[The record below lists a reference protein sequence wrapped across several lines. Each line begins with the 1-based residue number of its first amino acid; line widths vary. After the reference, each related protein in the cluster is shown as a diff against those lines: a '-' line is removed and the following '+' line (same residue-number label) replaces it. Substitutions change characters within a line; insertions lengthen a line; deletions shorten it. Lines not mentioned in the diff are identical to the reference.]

1 MRPLFPAALALLAL
15 PVQAQFWSELANPKV
30 EVTLVH
36 PPGLGLRV
44 ERLAFAPA
52 RDLNSREL
60 ADALTADLVQSRQV
74 EVVDRAHLD
83 AVLKEQEL
91 GASGY
96 LEPAT
101 VARLGKLLGPSV
113 LVIVNVNRSDLSRT
127 QAAKEERS
135 TDPKTKR
142 EVVRLKRTAT
152 TSLDFS
158 ATVQVVDL
166 STGRV
171 FGAQRLEDAPSLSH
185 TSYDGFPAHPRDS
198 EVRRLAFETAKVKV
212 LRMLLAWSEVRKL
225 TFFDDEAFGMARAHQ
240 RLKARDT
247 RGALDLA
254 LEGLDQSRRDKGQ
267 KPKYYPR
274 AEYNVGIIRFIQG
287 QYEEALPHLRAALDL
302 QPDASIFQTA
312 LRECQEAIQ
321 LQEALRHAEANPVRA
336 EVKSGAR
343 SEARPEPRPESTSE
357 RGPAAQ
363 ATPEARLQKLQELY
377 KKGLLDKK
385 DYEAKKAEILKEL

>member
-1 MRPLFPAALALLAL
+1 MRPLIPASVLMLAMPA
-15 PVQAQFWSELANPKV
+15 QAQFWSELANPKV

-36 PPGLGLRV
+36 PPGLGLKV
-44 ERLAFAPA
+44 ERLAFAPS

-96 LEPAT
+96 VEPVTIAK
-101 VARLGKLLGPSV
+101 LGKLLGPSV
-113 LVIVNVNRSDLSRT
+113 LVIVNVNRSDVSRN
-127 QAAKEERS
+127 QASKEERS
-135 TDPKTKR
+135 TDYKTKQ
-142 EVVRLKRTAT
+142 EVVRLKRTSI

-171 FGAQRLEDAPSLSH
+171 FGAQRLEDAPSLSN
-185 TSYDGFPAHPRDS
+185 TSYEGFPAYPRDAD
-198 EVRRLAFETAKVKV
+198 VRRLAFETAKVKV

-225 TFFDDEAFGMARAHQ
+225 TFFDDDAFGMAKAHE
-240 RLKARDT
+240 RLKAGDL

-254 LEGLDQSRRDKGQ
+254 LDGLEQSKRDKGQ

-274 AEYNVGIIRFIQG
+274 AHYNVGIIRFIQG
-287 QYEEALPHLRAALDL
+287 QYQEALPYLRAALDM
-302 QPDASIFQTA
+302 QSDASIFQTA
-312 LRECQEAIQ
+312 LKECQEAIA
-321 LQEALRHAEANPVRA
+321 LQDALRQSERRP
-336 EVKSGAR
+336 ER
-343 SEARPEPRPESTSE
+343 SEPIPARAEPRPSPSN
-357 RGPAAQ
+357 PAPTAGK
-363 ATPEARLQKLQELY
+363 ASPEERLQKLQELY

-385 DYEAKKAEILKEL
+385 EYDAKKAEILKEL

>member
-1 MRPLFPAALALLAL
+1 MRLLIPTSLALLAV
-15 PVQAQFWSELANPKV
+15 PAQAQFWSELANPKV
-30 EVTLVH
+30 EVTLMH
-36 PPGLGLRV
+36 PPGLGLKV
-44 ERLAFAPA
+44 ERLAFAPS

-96 LEPAT
+96 VEPAT
-101 VARLGKLLGPSV
+101 IAKLGKLLGPSV
-113 LVIVNVNRSDLSRT
+113 LVIVNVNRSDVSRN
-127 QAAKEERS
+127 QSSKEERS
-135 TDPKTKR
+135 TDYKTKQ
-142 EVVRLKRTAT
+142 EVVRHKRTSI

-171 FGAQRLEDAPSLSH
+171 FGAQRLEDTPSLSN
-185 TSYDGFPAHPRDS
+185 TSYDGYPAYPRDS
-198 EVRRLAFETAKVKV
+198 DVRRLAFETAKVKV

-225 TFFDDEAFGMARAHQ
+225 TFFDDETFGMAKAHQ
-240 RLKARDT
+240 RLKAGDT
-247 RGALDLA
+247 RGALDQA
-254 LEGLDQSRRDKGQ
+254 LDGLEQSKRDKGQ

-274 AEYNVGIIRFIQG
+274 AHYNVGIIHFIQG
-287 QYEEALPHLRAALDL
+287 RYEEALPFLRTALDM

-312 LRECQEAIQ
+312 LRECQEAVD
-321 LQEALRHAEANPVRA
+321 LQEALR
-336 EVKSGAR
+336 R
-343 SEARPEPRPESTSE
+343 SERRTEPAPPRPEPKPTTATASPATGKASPEE
-357 RGPAAQ
+357 
-363 ATPEARLQKLQELY
+363 RLQKLQELY

-385 DYEAKKAEILKEL
+385 EYETKKAEILKEL

>member
-1 MRPLFPAALALLAL
+1 MRPSIPAALALLAL

-36 PPGLGLRV
+36 PPGLGLKV
-44 ERLAFAPA
+44 ERLAFAPS

-96 LEPAT
+96 VEPAT
-101 VARLGKLLGPSV
+101 IAKLGKLLGPSV
-113 LVIVNVNRSDLSRT
+113 LVIVNVNRSDLSRNQST
-127 QAAKEERS
+127 KEERS
-135 TDPKTKR
+135 TDPRTKQ
-142 EVVRLKRTAT
+142 EVVRRKRTSI

-171 FGAQRLEDAPSLSH
+171 FGAQRLEDAPSLSN
-185 TSYDGFPAHPRDS
+185 TSYDGYPAYPKDS

-212 LRMLLAWSEVRKL
+212 LRMLLSWSEVRKL
-225 TFFDDEAFGMARAHQ
+225 TFFDDETFGMDKAHQ
-240 RLKARDT
+240 RLKAGDT

-254 LEGLDQSRRDKGQ
+254 QEGLDQSRRDKGQ

-274 AEYNVGIIRFIQG
+274 AQYNVGIINVILGR
-287 QYEEALPHLRAALDL
+287 YEEALPYLRIALDM

-312 LRECQEAIQ
+312 LRECQEAID
-321 LQEALRHAEANPVRA
+321 LQAALRRAESGPAGAARPDPRLQPNAEAAPA
-336 EVKSGAR
+336 KAS
-343 SEARPEPRPESTSE
+343 PEE
-357 RGPAAQ
+357 
-363 ATPEARLQKLQELY
+363 RLQKLLELY
-377 KKGLLDKK
+377 RKGLLDKK
-385 DYEAKKAEILKEL
+385 EYDAKRAEILKEL

>member
-1 MRPLFPAALALLAL
+1 MRPWMPLSLALTAL
-15 PVQAQFWSELANPKV
+15 PVQAQFWSEIANPKV

-36 PPGLGLRV
+36 PPGLGLKV
-44 ERLAFAPA
+44 ERLAFAPT

-60 ADALTADLVQSRQV
+60 ADALAADLVESRQV

-96 LEPAT
+96 VEPAT
-101 VARLGKLLGPSV
+101 IARLGKLLGPSV
-113 LVIVNVNRSDLSRT
+113 LVIVNVNRSDLSRNQST
-127 QAAKEERS
+127 KEERS
-135 TDPKTKR
+135 VDHKTKQELIR
-142 EVVRLKRTAT
+142 QKRTSI

-171 FGAQRLEDAPSLSH
+171 FGAQRLEDTPSLSN
-185 TSYDGFPAHPRDS
+185 TSYEGYPAYPRDAD
-198 EVRRLAFETAKVKV
+198 VRRLAFETAKVKV

-225 TFFDDEAFGMARAHQ
+225 TFFDDDVFGMARAHE
-240 RLKARDT
+240 RLRARDLQ
-247 RGALDLA
+247 GALALA
-254 LEGLDQSRRDKGQ
+254 QEGLEQSRRDKGQ

-274 AEYNVGIIRFIQG
+274 AQYNLGIIHFSLG
-287 QYEEALPHLRAALDL
+287 AYEEALPSLRAALDL

-312 LRECQEAIQ
+312 LRECQEAID
-321 LQEALRHAEANPVRA
+321 LQAALRQAERRP
-336 EVKSGAR
+336 EVTP
-343 SEARPEPRPESTSE
+343 RPEPRSRQRPDAPPVSTSG
-357 RGPAAQ
+357 R
-363 ATPEARLQKLQELY
+363 ATPEERLLKLQDLY

-385 DYEAKKAEILKEL
+385 EYEAKKAEILKEL

>member
-1 MRPLFPAALALLAL
+1 MRLLIPVSLVAMAL
-15 PVQAQFWSELANPKV
+15 PAQAQFWSELANPKV
-30 EVTLVH
+30 EVTVVH
-36 PPGLGLRV
+36 PPGLGLKV
-44 ERLAFAPA
+44 ERLAFAPS

-96 LEPAT
+96 VEPAT
-101 VARLGKLLGPSV
+101 IAKLGKLLGPSV
-113 LVIVNVNRSDLSRT
+113 LVIVNVNRSDVSRN
-127 QAAKEERS
+127 QSSKEERS
-135 TDPKTKR
+135 TDYKTKQ
-142 EVVRLKRTAT
+142 EVIRHKRTSI

-171 FGAQRLEDAPSLSH
+171 FGAQRLEDTPSLSN
-185 TSYDGFPAHPRDS
+185 TSYEGFPAYPRDS

-225 TFFDDEAFGMARAHQ
+225 TFFDDEVFGMAKAHE
-240 RLKARDT
+240 RLKAGDL

-254 LEGLDQSRRDKGQ
+254 QDGLEQSKRDKGQ
-267 KPKYYPR
+267 KAKYYPR
-274 AEYNVGIIRFIQG
+274 AHYNVGIIRFIQG
-287 QYEEALPHLRAALDL
+287 QYEEALPYLRTALDM
-302 QPDASIFQTA
+302 QSDASIFQTA
-312 LRECQEAIQ
+312 LKECQEAMA
-321 LQEALRHAEANPVRA
+321 LQETLQRSERRA
-336 EVKSGAR
+336 EPAPPR
-343 SEARPEPRPESTSE
+343 IEPKPTPTTPSSTSSKSS
-357 RGPAAQ
+357 
-363 ATPEARLQKLQELY
+363 PEERLQKLQELY

>member
-1 MRPLFPAALALLAL
+1 MRLLIPATLAALSL

-30 EVTLVH
+30 EVTLIH
-36 PPGLGLRV
+36 PPGLGLKV
-44 ERLAFAPA
+44 ERLAFAPS

-96 LEPAT
+96 VEPAT
-101 VARLGKLLGPSV
+101 IAKLGKLLGPSV

-135 TDPKTKR
+135 TDYKTKK
-142 EVVRLKRTAT
+142 EIVRLKRTAT

-171 FGAQRLEDAPSLSH
+171 FGAQRLEDAPSLSNS
-185 TSYDGFPAHPRDS
+185 SYDGFPAHPRDS
-198 EVRRLAFETAKVKV
+198 DVRRLAFETAKVKV

-225 TFFDDEAFGMARAHQ
+225 TFFDDEVFGMGRAHE

-254 LEGLDQSRRDKGQ
+254 LDGLDQSRRDRGQ

-287 QYEEALPHLRAALDL
+287 QYEEALPHLRVALDL

-321 LQEALRHAEANPVRA
+321 LQEALRQAERRGEPA
-336 EVKSGAR
+336 
-343 SEARPEPRPESTSE
+343 ARPEPGPQARPE
-357 RGPAAQ
+357 PAEPAK
-363 ATPEARLQKLQELY
+363 AGPEARLQKLQDLY
-377 KKGLLDKK
+377 KKGLLDKRE
-385 DYEAKKAEILKEL
+385 YEAKKAEILKEL

>member
-1 MRPLFPAALALLAL
+1 MRLLLSTTLAMLAV

-36 PPGLGLRV
+36 PPGMGLKV
-44 ERLAFAPA
+44 ERLAFASTPNH
-52 RDLNSREL
+52 NSREL
-60 ADALTADLVQSRQV
+60 VDTLTADLVQSHQV

-83 AVLKEQEL
+83 ALLKEQEL

-96 LEPAT
+96 VEPAT
-101 VARLGKLLGPSV
+101 IAKLGKLLGPSV
-113 LVIVNVNRSDLSRT
+113 LVIVNVNRSDLSRN
-127 QAAKEERS
+127 QSSKEERS
-135 TDPKTKR
+135 TDYKTKQEILR
-142 EVVRLKRTAT
+142 VKRTSI

-171 FGAQRLEDAPSLSH
+171 FGAQRLEDAPTLSNH
-185 TSYDGFPAHPRDS
+185 SYEGFPAYPRDA

-225 TFFDDEAFGMARAHQ
+225 TFFDDDVFGMAKAHERLRAGD
-240 RLKARDT
+240 L

-254 LEGLDQSRRDKGQ
+254 FEGLEQSKRDKGQ

-274 AEYNVGIIRFIQG
+274 TQYNVGIIRFIQG
-287 QYEEALPHLRAALDL
+287 NYEEALPYLRRALDM
-302 QPDASIFQTA
+302 QSDASIFQTA
-312 LRECQEAIQ
+312 LKECQEAID
-321 LQEALRHAEANPVRA
+321 LQAALRQSERRA
-336 EVKSGAR
+336 EPAPKA
-343 SEARPEPRPESTSE
+343 EPRPQPTPEVGPTSSK
-357 RGPAAQ
+357 PS
-363 ATPEARLQKLQELY
+363 PEARLQKLQELY

-385 DYEAKKAEILKEL
+385 EFEAKKAEILKEL

>member
-1 MRPLFPAALALLAL
+1 MRLLIPAALVAMAL

-36 PPGLGLRV
+36 PPGLGLKV
-44 ERLAFAPA
+44 ERLAFAPS

-60 ADALTADLVQSRQV
+60 VDALTAELVQSRQV

-96 LEPAT
+96 VEPAT
-101 VARLGKLLGPSV
+101 IAKLGKLLGPSV
-113 LVIVNVNRSDLSRT
+113 LVIVNVNRSDVSRN
-127 QAAKEERS
+127 QSSKEERS
-135 TDPKTKR
+135 TDYKTKQ
-142 EVVRLKRTAT
+142 EIVRHKRTSL

-171 FGAQRLEDAPSLSH
+171 FGAQRLEDTPTLSN
-185 TSYDGFPAHPRDS
+185 TSYDGYPAYPKDS
-198 EVRRLAFETAKVKV
+198 DVRRLAFETAKVKV

-225 TFFDDEAFGMARAHQ
+225 TFFDDDAFGMANAHQ
-240 RLKARDT
+240 RLKSGDV
-247 RGALDLA
+247 RGALELA
-254 LEGLDQSRRDKGQ
+254 LEGLDQSKRDTGQ

-274 AEYNVGIIRFIQG
+274 AQYNVGIIHFIQG
-287 QYEEALPHLRAALDL
+287 RYEEALPYLRTALDM
-302 QPDASIFQTA
+302 QSDASIFQTA
-312 LRECQEAIQ
+312 LRECQEAIE
-321 LQEALRHAEANPVRA
+321 LQEALRRA
-336 EVKSGAR
+336 ESR
-343 SEARPEPRPESTSE
+343 SEPAVRPEPKPQ
-357 RGPAAQ
+357 PK
-363 ATPEARLQKLQELY
+363 PEASPAKAGPEERLQKLQELY

-385 DYEAKKAEILKEL
+385 EYEAKKAEILKEL

>member
-1 MRPLFPAALALLAL
+1 MRLVFSASLLLLSL

-36 PPGLGLRV
+36 PPGLGLKV
-44 ERLAFAPA
+44 ERLAFAPS

-96 LEPAT
+96 VEPAT
-101 VARLGKLLGPSV
+101 IAKLGKLLGPSV
-113 LVIVNVNRSDLSRT
+113 LVIVNVNRSDLTRNQSS
-127 QAAKEERS
+127 KEERS

-142 EVVRLKRTAT
+142 EFVRLRRTSI

-158 ATVQVVDL
+158 ATVQVLDL

-171 FGAQRLEDAPSLSH
+171 FGAQRLEDAPSLSN
-185 TSYDGFPAHPRDS
+185 TSYDGFPAYPRDS
-198 EVRRLAFETAKVKV
+198 DVRRLAFETAKVKV
-212 LRMLLAWSEVRKL
+212 LRMLLAWNEVRKL
-225 TFFDDEAFGMARAHQ
+225 TFFDDSAFGMEKAHE
-240 RLKARDT
+240 RLRARDL
-247 RGALDLA
+247 RGAMTLA
-254 LEGLDQSRRDKGQ
+254 LEGLEQSKRDKGQ

-274 AEYNVGIIRFIQG
+274 AQYNVGIIHFIQG
-287 QYEEALPHLRAALDL
+287 NYEEAMPYLRAALDM

-321 LQEALRHAEANPVRA
+321 LQEALRRA
-336 EVKSGAR
+336 
-343 SEARPEPRPESTSE
+343 EARPEP
-357 RGPAAQ
+357 A
-363 ATPEARLQKLQELY
+363 ATPEPRREARPEPEPKAVQTPGKSSPEERLKKLQELY
-377 KKGLLDKK
+377 KKGLLEKK
-385 DYEAKKAEILKEL
+385 DFEAKKAEILKEL

>member
-1 MRPLFPAALALLAL
+1 MRVTVPAALILLSL
-15 PVQAQFWSELANPKV
+15 PVRAQFWSELANPKV
-30 EVTLVH
+30 EVTVVH
-36 PPGLGLRV
+36 PPGLGLKV
-44 ERLAFAPA
+44 QRLAFAPA

-60 ADALTADLVQSRQV
+60 VDALTADLVQSRQV

-83 AVLKEQEL
+83 AILKEQEL

-96 LEPAT
+96 IEPAT
-101 VARLGKLLGPSV
+101 IAKLGKLLGPSV
-113 LVIVNVNRSDLSRT
+113 LVIANVNRSDLSRNQST
-127 QAAKEERS
+127 KEERVR
-135 TDPKTKR
+135 DYKTKQDTIR
-142 EVVRLKRTAT
+142 HKRTAT

-171 FGAQRLEDAPSLSH
+171 FGAQRLEDAPSLSNS
-185 TSYDGFPAHPRDS
+185 SYDGIPAYPRDA
-198 EVRRLAFETAKVKV
+198 EVRRLAFETAKVRV

-225 TFFDDEAFGMARAHQ
+225 TFFDDEVFGMARAHQ
-240 RLKARDT
+240 RLKAGDV

-254 LEGLDQSRRDKGQ
+254 LEGLGQSRRDKGQ

-287 QYEEALPHLRAALDL
+287 QYEEALPALRAALDM

-312 LRECQEAIQ
+312 VKECQEAIA
-321 LQEALRHAEANPVRA
+321 LQEGLRRA
-336 EVKSGAR
+336 EQR
-343 SEARPEPRPESTSE
+343 SEPAPPRPEAKAEPRPAEKAS
-357 RGPAAQ
+357 
-363 ATPEARLQKLQELY
+363 PEVRLQKLQELY

-385 DYEAKKAEILKEL
+385 EYEAKKAEILKEL

>member
-1 MRPLFPAALALLAL
+1 MRPLIPAALALLAV
-15 PVQAQFWSELANPKV
+15 PAHAQFWSELANPKV

-36 PPGLGLRV
+36 PPGLGLKV
-44 ERLAFAPA
+44 ERLAFAPS

-96 LEPAT
+96 VEPAT
-101 VARLGKLLGPSV
+101 IAKLGKLLGPSV
-113 LVIVNVNRSDLSRT
+113 LVIVNVNHSDVSRN
-127 QAAKEERS
+127 QSSKEERS
-135 TDPKTKR
+135 TDYKTKQDI
-142 EVVRLKRTAT
+142 VRHKRTSI

-171 FGAQRLEDAPSLSH
+171 FGAQRLEDTPSLSN
-185 TSYDGFPAHPRDS
+185 TSYDGYPAYPRDS

-225 TFFDDEAFGMARAHQ
+225 TFFDDDTFGMARAHD
-240 RLKARDT
+240 RLKAGDL

-254 LEGLDQSRRDKGQ
+254 LDGLEQSKRDKGQ

-274 AEYNVGIIRFIQG
+274 AHYNVGIIHFIQG
-287 QYEEALPHLRAALDL
+287 RYEDALPYLRTALDT

-312 LRECQEAIQ
+312 LRECQEAIA
-321 LQEALRHAEANPVRA
+321 LQDALRNSERRA
-336 EVKSGAR
+336 EPAPPRREPKPAPTAASSVGGKAS
-343 SEARPEPRPESTSE
+343 PEE
-357 RGPAAQ
+357 
-363 ATPEARLQKLQELY
+363 RLQKLQELY

-385 DYEAKKAEILKEL
+385 EYETKKAEILREL

>member
-1 MRPLFPAALALLAL
+1 MRLLVPVTLVAMAL

-36 PPGLGLRV
+36 PPGLGLKV

-96 LEPAT
+96 VEPAT
-101 VARLGKLLGPSV
+101 IARLGKLLGPSV
-113 LVIVNVNRSDLSRT
+113 LVIVNVNRSDLSRN
-127 QAAKEERS
+127 QSSKEERS
-135 TDPKTKR
+135 TDYKTKQ
-142 EVVRLKRTAT
+142 EIVRHKRTSI

-166 STGRV
+166 GTGRV
-171 FGAQRLEDAPSLSH
+171 FGAQRLEDAPSLSN
-185 TSYDGFPAHPRDS
+185 TSYDGYPAYPLDS
-198 EVRRLAFETAKVKV
+198 DVRRLAFETAKVKV

-225 TFFDDEAFGMARAHQ
+225 TFFDDDTFGMAKAHQ
-240 RLKARDT
+240 RLKAGDVH
-247 RGALDLA
+247 GALDLA
-254 LEGLDQSRRDKGQ
+254 LDGLDQSRRDPGQ

-274 AEYNVGIIRFIQG
+274 AQYNVGIIHVILGR
-287 QYEEALPHLRAALDL
+287 YEEALPYLRTALDM
-302 QPDASIFQTA
+302 QSDASIFQTA
-312 LRECQEAIQ
+312 LRECQEAIE
-321 LQEALRHAEANPVRA
+321 LQVALRRA
-336 EVKSGAR
+336 ESRAEPA
-343 SEARPEPRPESTSE
+343 SRPEPQPQPRLEPSSAKASPEE
-357 RGPAAQ
+357 
-363 ATPEARLQKLQELY
+363 RLQKLQELH

-385 DYEAKKAEILKEL
+385 EYEAKKAEILKEL

>member
-1 MRPLFPAALALLAL
+1 MRPLIPAALALLAV
-15 PVQAQFWSELANPKV
+15 PAHAQFWSELANPKV

-36 PPGLGLRV
+36 PPGLGLKV
-44 ERLAFAPA
+44 ERLAFAPS

-96 LEPAT
+96 VEPAT
-101 VARLGKLLGPSV
+101 IAKLGKLLGPSV
-113 LVIVNVNRSDLSRT
+113 LVIVNVNRSDVSRN
-127 QAAKEERS
+127 QSSKEERS
-135 TDPKTKR
+135 TDYKTKQ
-142 EVVRLKRTAT
+142 EIVRHKRTSI

-171 FGAQRLEDAPSLSH
+171 FGAQRLEDTPSLSN
-185 TSYDGFPAHPRDS
+185 TSYDGYPAYPRDS

-225 TFFDDEAFGMARAHQ
+225 TFFDDDTFGMSKAHQ
-240 RLKARDT
+240 RLKAGDT
-247 RGALDLA
+247 RGALDQA
-254 LEGLDQSRRDKGQ
+254 LDGLEQSKRDKGQ

-274 AEYNVGIIRFIQG
+274 AHYNVGIIHFIQG
-287 QYEEALPHLRAALDL
+287 RYEDALPYLRTALDM

-312 LRECQEAIQ
+312 LKECQEAIA
-321 LQEALRHAEANPVRA
+321 LQDALQRSERRAEPVSHAEP
-336 EVKSGAR
+336 K
-343 SEARPEPRPESTSE
+343 PTKPT
-357 RGPAAQ
+357 PAASS
-363 ATPEARLQKLQELY
+363 ATGKASPEERLQKLQELY
-377 KKGLLDKK
+377 KKGLLEKK

>member
-1 MRPLFPAALALLAL
+1 MRPLPFAALALLSL

-30 EVTLVH
+30 EVVVVH
-36 PPGLGLRV
+36 PPGLGLKV
-44 ERLAFAPA
+44 ERLAFAPS

-60 ADALTADLVQSRQV
+60 ADALTADLVQSHQV

-96 LEPAT
+96 VEPAT
-101 VARLGKLLGPSV
+101 IARLGKLLGPSV
-113 LVIVNVNRSDLSRT
+113 LVIVNVNRSDVSRN
-127 QAAKEERS
+127 QSSKEERS
-135 TDPKTKR
+135 TDYKTKH
-142 EVVRLKRTAT
+142 EIVRHKRTSI

-171 FGAQRLEDAPSLSH
+171 FGAQRLEDTPSLSNS
-185 TSYDGFPAHPRDS
+185 SYDGFPAYPRDS
-198 EVRRLAFETAKVKV
+198 DVRRLAFETAKGKV
-212 LRMLLAWSEVRKL
+212 LHLLLAWSEVRKL
-225 TFFDDEAFGMARAHQ
+225 TFFDDEVFGMDKAHE

-247 RGALDLA
+247 RGALELA
-254 LEGLDQSRRDKGQ
+254 LDGLERSRQDKGQ

-274 AEYNVGIIRFIQG
+274 TEYNVGIIQFALGR
-287 QYEEALPHLRAALDL
+287 YEEALPYLRAALDM

-312 LRECQEAIQ
+312 LKECQEAIA
-321 LQEALRHAEANPVRA
+321 LQEALR
-336 EVKSGAR
+336 R
-343 SEARPEPRPESTSE
+343 SERRSE
-357 RGPAAQ
+357 PAAGS
-363 ATPEARLQKLQELY
+363 APTPSSRPAPAPTVSEPAKASPETRLQKLQELY

-385 DYEAKKAEILKEL
+385 EYEAKKAEILKEL

>member
-1 MRPLFPAALALLAL
+1 MRPLLPAALALLAM
-15 PVQAQFWSELANPKV
+15 PAQAQFWSELANPKV

-36 PPGLGLRV
+36 PPGLGLKV
-44 ERLAFAPA
+44 ERLAFAPS

-96 LEPAT
+96 VEPAT
-101 VARLGKLLGPSV
+101 IAKLGKLLGPSV
-113 LVIVNVNRSDLSRT
+113 LVIVNVNRSDVSRN
-127 QAAKEERS
+127 QSSKEERS
-135 TDPKTKR
+135 TDYKTKQ
-142 EVVRLKRTAT
+142 EIVRHKRTSI

-171 FGAQRLEDAPSLSH
+171 FGAQRLEDTPSLSN
-185 TSYDGFPAHPRDS
+185 TSYDGYPAYPRDS

-212 LRMLLAWSEVRKL
+212 LHMLLAWSEVRKL
-225 TFFDDEAFGMARAHQ
+225 TFFDDEIFGMAKAHQ
-240 RLKARDT
+240 RLKAGDT
-247 RGALDLA
+247 RGALDQA
-254 LEGLDQSRRDKGQ
+254 LDGLEQSKRDKGQ

-274 AEYNVGIIRFIQG
+274 AHYNVGIIHFIQG
-287 QYEEALPHLRAALDL
+287 RYEEALPYLRTALDT

-312 LRECQEAIQ
+312 LRECQEAIA
-321 LQEALRHAEANPVRA
+321 LQDALRNSERRA
-336 EVKSGAR
+336 EPAPPRQETKPAPTATSAANGKS
-343 SEARPEPRPESTSE
+343 SPEE
-357 RGPAAQ
+357 
-363 ATPEARLQKLQELY
+363 RLQKLQELY
-377 KKGLLDKK
+377 KKGLLEKK
-385 DYEAKKAEILKEL
+385 EYETKKAEILKEL

>member
-1 MRPLFPAALALLAL
+1 MRLWIPAVLALSAA
-15 PVQAQFWSELANPKV
+15 PAQAQFWSELANPKV

-36 PPGLGLRV
+36 PPGLGLKV

-60 ADALTADLVQSRQV
+60 ADALTADLVESRQV

-101 VARLGKLLGPSV
+101 IAQLGKLLGPSV
-113 LVIVNVNRSDLSRT
+113 LVIVNVNRSDLSRNQST
-127 QAAKEERS
+127 KEERS
-135 TDPKTKR
+135 TDYKTKQ
-142 EVVRLKRTAT
+142 ELVRIKRTAT

-166 STGRV
+166 STGHV
-171 FGAQRLEDAPSLSH
+171 FGAQRLEDAPSLSNS
-185 TSYDGFPAHPRDS
+185 SYEGVPAYPRDS
-198 EVRRLAFETAKVKV
+198 DVRRLAFETAKEKV

-225 TFFDDEAFGMARAHQ
+225 TFFDDEVFGMAKAHE
-240 RLKARDT
+240 RLKARDL
-247 RGALDLA
+247 RGAMDLA
-254 LEGLDQSRRDKGQ
+254 EEGLDQSKRDKGQ

-274 AEYNVGIIRFIQG
+274 AQYNVGIIHFILG
-287 QYEEALPHLRAALDL
+287 RYEEALPHLRAALDM

-312 LRECQEAIQ
+312 LRECQEAIA
-321 LQEALRHAEANPVRA
+321 LQEALRRA
-336 EVKSGAR
+336 ESR
-343 SEARPEPRPESTSE
+343 SEPVTPRPEPKPQPSPAVPPAPAKPSPEE
-357 RGPAAQ
+357 
-363 ATPEARLQKLQELY
+363 RLQKLQDLY

-385 DYEAKKAEILKEL
+385 EYDAKKTEILKEL

>member
-1 MRPLFPAALALLAL
+1 MRLSISAALALLAL

-36 PPGLGLRV
+36 PPGLGLKV
-44 ERLAFAPA
+44 ERLAFAPS

-60 ADALTADLVQSRQV
+60 VDALTADLVQSRQV

-96 LEPAT
+96 VEPAT
-101 VARLGKLLGPSV
+101 IARLGKLLGPSV
-113 LVIVNVNRSDLSRT
+113 LVIVNVNRSDVSRN
-127 QAAKEERS
+127 QSSKEERS
-135 TDPKTKR
+135 TDSRTKQ
-142 EVVRLKRTAT
+142 EIVRHKRTSI

-171 FGAQRLEDAPSLSH
+171 FGAQRLEDAPSLSN
-185 TSYDGFPAHPRDS
+185 TSYDGYPAYPKDS
-198 EVRRLAFETAKVKV
+198 DVRRLAFETAKVKV
-212 LRMLLAWSEVRKL
+212 LRLLLAWSEVRKL
-225 TFFDDEAFGMARAHQ
+225 TFFDDDTFGMAKAHQ
-240 RLKARDT
+240 RLKSGDA
-247 RGALDLA
+247 RGALELA
-254 LEGLDQSRRDKGQ
+254 LDGLDQSKRDAGQ

-274 AEYNVGIIRFIQG
+274 AQYNVGIMHFILG
-287 QYEEALPHLRAALDL
+287 RYEDALPYLRAALDM

-312 LRECQEAIQ
+312 LRECQEAID
-321 LQEALRHAEANPVRA
+321 LQAALRRA
-336 EVKSGAR
+336 ETATR
-343 SEARPEPRPESTSE
+343 SEPRPQPKAESTSST
-357 RGPAAQ
+357 GAAK
-363 ATPEARLQKLQELY
+363 ASPEERLQKLQELY

-385 DYEAKKAEILKEL
+385 EYEAKKAEILKEL

>member
-1 MRPLFPAALALLAL
+1 MRTVMPLALACLSM
-15 PVQAQFWSELANPKV
+15 PIHAQFWSELANPKV

-36 PPGLGLRV
+36 PPGLGLKV

-60 ADALTADLVQSRQV
+60 VDALTADLVQSRQV

-96 LEPAT
+96 VEPAT
-101 VARLGKLLGPSV
+101 IAMLGKLLGPSV
-113 LVIVNVNRSDLSRT
+113 LVVVNVNRSDLSRNQST
-127 QAAKEERS
+127 KEERS
-135 TDPKTKR
+135 RDYKTKQD
-142 EVVRLKRTAT
+142 VVRLKRTSI

-158 ATVQVVDL
+158 AMVQVVDL
-166 STGRV
+166 STGKV
-171 FGAQRLEDAPSLSH
+171 FGAQRLEDAPSLSNS
-185 TSYDGFPAHPRDS
+185 SYEGFPAYPRDAD
-198 EVRRLAFETAKVKV
+198 VRRLAFETAKVKV
-212 LRMLLAWSEVRKL
+212 LRMLLAWTEVRKL
-225 TFFDDEAFGMARAHQ
+225 TFFDDDVFGMGRAHE
-240 RLKARDT
+240 RLKAGDL

-254 LEGLDQSRRDKGQ
+254 LTGLEQSRQDRSQ

-274 AEYNVGIIRFIQG
+274 AQYNVGIIRFIQG
-287 QYEEALPHLRAALDL
+287 QYEDALPFLRAALDM

-321 LQEALRHAEANPVRA
+321 LQEALRRSEQRA
-336 EVKSGAR
+336 EGA
-343 SEARPEPRPESTSE
+343 PPRP
-357 RGPAAQ
+357 GPAA
-363 ATPEARLQKLQELY
+363 APAPEAPPAKASPEARLQKLQELF

-385 DYEAKKAEILKEL
+385 EYEAKKAEILKEL